1 VSTTE
6 DGLSRL
12 EARLGRLLVTGVTIS
27 AAALGVGLLIWLI
40 APSST
45 AANLLLKIGLFVLMA
60 TPILRVI
67 VSAVEYIRM
76 RDWFFV
82 ATTLAVLAVLG
93 VTIFYAITST
103 KTAGAGWSVLATWNP
118 RTREPENPPNLQ
130 NYLTASTSS

>member
-1 VSTTE
+1 MSTTE

-40 APSST
+40 APSSP

-67 VSAVEYIRM
+67 VSAVEYVRM

-103 KTAGAGWSVLATWNP
+103 
-118 RTREPENPPNLQ
+118 
-130 NYLTASTSS
+130 

>member
-1 VSTTE
+1 MSTTE

-67 VSAVEYIRM
+67 VSAVEYVRM

-103 KTAGAGWSVLATWNP
+103 
-118 RTREPENPPNLQ
+118 
-130 NYLTASTSS
+130 

>member
-1 VSTTE
+1 MSTTE

-103 KTAGAGWSVLATWNP
+103 
-118 RTREPENPPNLQ
+118 
-130 NYLTASTSS
+130 

>member
-103 KTAGAGWSVLATWNP
+103 
-118 RTREPENPPNLQ
+118 
-130 NYLTASTSS
+130 

>member
-40 APSST
+40 APSSP

-67 VSAVEYIRM
+67 VSAVEYVRM

-103 KTAGAGWSVLATWNP
+103 
-118 RTREPENPPNLQ
+118 
-130 NYLTASTSS
+130 

>member
-27 AAALGVGLLIWLI
+27 ASALGVGLLIWLI

-67 VSAVEYIRM
+67 VSAVEYFRM

-103 KTAGAGWSVLATWNP
+103 
-118 RTREPENPPNLQ
+118 
-130 NYLTASTSS
+130 